1 MFYSFNNLL
10 GQTRHLSIQAGL
22 HDRTAFQMFVLQC
35 AVTHLIICLVLLSQ
49 CWMFV

>member
-10 GQTRHLSIQAGL
+10 GQTHHLSVQAG
-22 HDRTAFQMFVLQC
+22 TAFWMFVLLC
-35 AVTHLIICLVLLSQ
+35 AVTHLITCLVLLSQ